1 MLGKVEKAIFGPL
14 WRSEDMKFVRI
25 TTQRDVTHE
34 FASRI
39 GEAGLIEFVDL
50 EHDTAAFKRTFFHQV
65 KDCEELER
73 KLRYFS
79 ELLRKAKLKKHNSVH
94 MTERN
99 IALSMDSFEQNFSNF
114 EKELREMSA
123 NLEQLQAQKLKAE
136 EMGYVIEKGSE
147 IIRQGMGAT
156 EDTSQNSS
164 SDMMDSDSKGTLGKI
179 VGVIRTDKIPTFN
192 LLIYRATRGNVIP
205 RYAEIAKPVFD
216 LRENKEVQ
224 KTVFVVYFGANF
236 AKEKIKK
243 ICESLGASTHE
254 YPDSSINDAR
264 DNVAS
269 TLRQLQNTIAATE
282 ERRNE
287 ILYEIMEQIQDW
299 KKWLAKEKAIYH
311 TMNMFKFAKSRAQI
325 EGWVAAKNLAAVEA
339 VLSDADAAV
348 NSPTPSLLEEL
359 QTEETPPTYF
369 ETNDLTR
376 CYQDIVNAYGI
387 PRYKEVNPAP
397 ISIITFP
404 FLFAVMFG
412 DYGHGIILLLFSLF
426 LLIFQKKIAPIAERS
441 EMVGMVFSG
450 RWVLFLMS
458 LFSIYTGL
466 LYNDCFG
473 LQFNIFGTAYDF
485 PEHEVIGE
493 KVRPTYVFG
502 VDVAWF
508 GTLNKLMMYNSIKM
522 KMAIVFGVVQ
532 MMVGIFFSFLNHIQ
546 ERHYEDIFFE
556 FIPEVLLLGCTFGY
570 MSFMIIFKWC
580 VNWEANGWEAPGLLP
595 TMTDFFLHPYGLQQP
610 ALFNGQLIVQLVC
623 LGLAAVSVPVLLI
636 PKPIYE
642 LIHHK
647 LHHKKSQGVSYGQL
661 DEEQPNDNEKSALN
675 PLDNN
680 AEEVNI
686 DDKQADKPEEKK
698 VDDHSHATKDKF
710 NFSEIFIKQLIHT
723 IEFALGTVSNTA
735 SYLRLWAL
743 SLAHSQLSEVFW
755 DMTIKLILTL
765 DIASMPA
772 LKTGIVYSGV
782 GFVVVFAIWLALTIG
797 VLCSMESLSAFL
809 HALRLHWVEFQNK
822 FYKGDGHLFAP
833 FSVTV
838 VYKQLE
844 KAEMEEE
851 EKAE

>member
-1 MLGKVEKAIFGPL
+1 M
-14 WRSEDMKFVRI
+14 
-25 TTQRDVTHE
+25 
-34 FASRI
+34 
-39 GEAGLIEFVDL
+39 
-50 EHDTAAFKRTFFHQV
+50 EHDAAAFKRTFFHQV
-65 KDCEELER
+65 KDSEELER

-79 ELLRKAKLKKHNSVH
+79 ELLRKAKLKNHSSVN
-94 MTERN
+94 TSERN
-99 IALSMDSFEQNFSNF
+99 IALSMDSFDQNFSNF
-114 EKELREMSA
+114 EKELKEMSA

-136 EMGYVIEKGSE
+136 ELGFVIEKGSE
-147 IIRQGMGAT
+147 IIRQGMGA

-164 SDMMDSDSKGTLGKI
+164 SDMMDNDSKGTLGKI

-205 RYAEIAKPVFD
+205 RYAEIAEPVFD
-216 LRENKEVQ
+216 LRENKKIQ

-254 YPDSSINDAR
+254 YPDTAINDAR
-264 DNVAS
+264 DNVAA

-311 TMNMFKFAKSRAQI
+311 TMNMFKFAKSRAQV
-325 EGWVAAKNLAAVEA
+325 EGWIAAKNYQVIENL
-339 VLSDADAAV
+339 LSDADAAV
-348 NSPTPSLLEEL
+348 NSPTPSLMEEL
-359 QTEETPPTYF
+359 QTEDTPPTFF

-376 CYQDIVNAYGI
+376 CNQDICNAYSI
-387 PRYKEVNPAP
+387 PRYKELNPAP
-397 ISIITFP
+397 ISLITYP

-412 DYGHGIILLLFSLF
+412 DYGHGIILLLFSLS
-426 LLIFQKKIAPIAERS
+426 LLIFQKKIAPIAESS
-441 EMVGMVFSG
+441 EIVGMIFSG
-450 RWVLFLMS
+450 RYLLFMMS

-473 LQFNIFGTAYDF
+473 MQFNLFGSAYQF
-485 PEHEVIGE
+485 KEHEVVGE
-493 KVRPTYVFG
+493 KVGPTYVFG

-522 KMAIVFGVVQ
+522 KMAIVFGVCQ
-532 MMVGIFFSFLNHIQ
+532 MMVGIVFSFFNHIQ
-546 ERHYEDIFFE
+546 FRRYEDIFFE

-570 MSFMIIFKWC
+570 MSCMIIFKWC
-580 VNWEANGWEAPGLLP
+580 VDWEANHWEAPGLLP

-610 ALFNGQLIVQLVC
+610 ALYPGQLIVQLVC
-623 LGLAAVSVPVLLI
+623 LGLAGISVPVLLF

-642 LIHHK
+642 FIHHR
-647 LHHKKSQGVSYGQL
+647 LHHKKDAVASYGQL
-661 DEEQPNDNEKSALN
+661 SEDQQGHDGEKHDN
-675 PLDNN
+675 PL

-686 DDKQADKPEEKK
+686 DEKHDADKSEEKK
-698 VDDHSHATKDKF
+698 VDDHSHAAKEKF
-710 NFSEIFIKQLIHT
+710 NFSEVFIKQMIHT

-765 DIASMPA
+765 DVASVPA
-772 LKTGIVYSGV
+772 IKTAVVYSGV
-782 GFVVVFAIWLALTIG
+782 GFVVVFAIWLGLTIG

-809 HALRLHWVEFQNK
+809 HALRLHWVEFQSK
-822 FYKGDGHLFAP
+822 FYQGGGHLFSP
-833 FSVTV
+833 FSVAV
-838 VYKQLE
+838 IYKQLE
-844 KAEMEEE
+844 KAEMEEA
-851 EKAE
+851 EKTD